1 MARSYDLTSGSIP
14 QHLLCLAAPLI
25 MGNILQQLYNTVDAF
40 ILGRFAGGLEFAA
53 VDVAGSVMNLFL
65 FMITGACTGIS
76 VIFAQ
81 LYGAGERERFRR
93 EHWLSLSC
101 GLLVTLACSGLGF
114 LLLSPLLRLIQTP
127 SELKTFVSVY
137 LTIILASLPAAFLYN
152 LYGALLR
159 AIGRA
164 NAALMALAAAVTVN
178 VALDYCFVARFQLGI
193 AGAAWATAALM
204 VLAAAVTVNVA
215 LDYCFVARFQ
225 LGIAG
230 AAWATAASQ
239 AISAV
244 LCILYLR
251 RKAPELIF
259 ARADCRMDGEL
270 LKQTAHFSFVTALHQ
285 SSLYIGKLLV
295 QGAVNTGGTDMI
307 SAYTATTRI
316 EGFANSFGNSGS
328 AATSVLVAQNRGAGK
343 EERVKESFRSSLFL
357 MLAMGLAMSLIMYVS
372 ASTSVGFMLGTR
384 SGAAFENARDYL
396 KLVALF
402 YTLCFTGNT
411 FAGYF
416 NGIGKVSVP
425 FLGATS
431 HIALRVVLSWLLVGK
446 MGLPAVAL
454 AAGLGWVLVNA
465 LWTFVKWRMEKK
477 QKAAECDIM

>member
-1 MARSYDLTSGSIP
+1 MLLSNPEGRGKTMARSYDLTGGSIP
-14 QHLLCLAAPLI
+14 QHLLRLAAPLI

-40 ILGRFAGGLEFAA
+40 ILGRFAGEAEFAA
-53 VDVAGSVMNLFL
+53 VGVAGSVMNLFL

-101 GLLVTLACSGLGF
+101 GLLATTICSGLGF
-114 LLLSPLLRLIQTP
+114 VLLAPLLC
-127 SELKTFVSVY
+127 
-137 LTIILASLPAAFLYN
+137 
-152 LYGALLR
+152 

-164 NAALMALAAAVTVN
+164 N
-178 VALDYCFVARFQLGI
+178 
-193 AGAAWATAALM
+193 AALM

-316 EGFANSFGNSGS
+316 EGFAHSFGDSGS

-396 KLVALF
+396 ELVALF

-416 NGIGKVSVP
+416 NGIGRVSVP

-477 QKAAECDIM
+477 QKAAERDIM

>member
-14 QHLLCLAAPLI
+14 QHLLRLAAPLI

-40 ILGRFAGGLEFAA
+40 ILGRFAGDLEFAA
-53 VDVAGSVMNLFL
+53 VGVAGSVMNLFL
-65 FMITGACTGIS
+65 FMITGACMGIS

-164 NAALMALAAAVTVN
+164 NAALM
-178 VALDYCFVARFQLGI
+178 
-193 AGAAWATAALM
+193 
-204 VLAAAVTVNVA
+204 VLVAAVTVNVA

-239 AISAV
+239 TVSAV
-244 LCILYLR
+244 LCIVYLR
-251 RKAPELIF
+251 RAMPETMIT
-259 ARADCRMDGEL
+259 RADCRVDAEL
-270 LKQTAHFSFVTALHQ
+270 LRRTAHYGFVTALHQ

-295 QGAVNTGGTDMI
+295 QGAVNTGGTELI

-316 EGFANSFGNSGS
+316 EGFANSFGDSGA
-328 AATSVLVAQNRGAGK
+328 AATSVLAAQNYGAGK
-343 EERVKESFRSSLFL
+343 HERVEETFRKSLAV
-357 MLAMGLAMSLIMYVS
+357 MLLMGLLSSAVMYVT
-372 ASTSVGFMLGTR
+372 AAPLTAFMLGTG
-384 SGAAFENARDYL
+384 SGAAFENAAAYMRT
-396 KLVALF
+396 VALF
-402 YTLCFTGNT
+402 YVLCYTGNT

-416 NGIGKVSVP
+416 DGIGRVSVP
-425 FLGATS
+425 FIGAAG
-431 HIALRVVLSWLLVGK
+431 HIALRALLSWLWVDAL
-446 MGLPAVAL
+446 GLRAVAL
-454 AAGLGWVLVNA
+454 ATGIGWALVNRF
-465 LWTFVKWRMEKK
+465 WTVIKLNMKK
-477 QKAAECDIM
+477 TSW

>member
-1 MARSYDLTSGSIP
+1 MLLSNPEGRGKTMARSYDLTGGSIP
-14 QHLLCLAAPLI
+14 QHLLRLAAPLI
-25 MGNILQQLYNTVDAF
+25 MGNVLQQLYNTVDAF
-40 ILGRFAGGLEFAA
+40 ILGRFAGEAEFAA
-53 VDVAGSVMNLFL
+53 VGVAGSVMNLFL

-101 GLLVTLACSGLGF
+101 GLLATTICSGLGF
-114 LLLSPLLRLIQTP
+114 VLLPP
-127 SELKTFVSVY
+127 
-137 LTIILASLPAAFLYN
+137 
-152 LYGALLR
+152 LLR

-178 VALDYCFVARFQLGI
+178 VALDYCFVARFH
-193 AGAAWATAALM
+193 M
-204 VLAAAVTVNVA
+204 
-215 LDYCFVARFQ
+215 
-225 LGIAG
+225 GIAG

-316 EGFANSFGNSGS
+316 EGFANSFGDSGS

-372 ASTSVGFMLGTR
+372 ASASVGFMLGTR

-416 NGIGKVSVP
+416 NGIGKGLVP

-431 HIALRVVLSWLLVGK
+431 HIALRVVLSWLLVGR

-454 AAGLGWVLVNA
+454 ATGLGWAMVNTMWA
-465 LWTFVKWRMEKK
+465 VVKRVTERK
-477 QKAAECDIM
+477 ER

>member
-1 MARSYDLTSGSIP
+1 M
-14 QHLLCLAAPLI
+14 
-25 MGNILQQLYNTVDAF
+25 
-40 ILGRFAGGLEFAA
+40 
-53 VDVAGSVMNLFL
+53 
-65 FMITGACTGIS
+65 
-76 VIFAQ
+76 
-81 LYGAGERERFRR
+81 
-93 EHWLSLSC
+93 
-101 GLLVTLACSGLGF
+101 
-114 LLLSPLLRLIQTP
+114 
-127 SELKTFVSVY
+127 Y

-164 NAALMALAAAVTVN
+164 NAALM
-178 VALDYCFVARFQLGI
+178 
-193 AGAAWATAALM
+193 

-215 LDYCFVARFQ
+215 LDYCFVARSQ

-285 SSLYIGKLLV
+285 LSLYIGKLLV

-316 EGFANSFGNSGS
+316 EGFANSFGDSGS

-357 MLAMGLAMSLIMYVS
+357 MLAMGLAVPLIMYVS

-446 MGLPAVAL
+446 MGLPAVVL
-454 AAGLGWVLVNA
+454 ATGLGWVLVNA
-465 LWTFVKWRMEKK
+465 LCTFVKWRMEKK
-477 QKAAECDIM
+477 QKAAERDIM

>member
-14 QHLLCLAAPLI
+14 QHLLRLAAPLI

-40 ILGRFAGGLEFAA
+40 ILGRFAGDLKFAA
-53 VDVAGSVMNLFL
+53 VGVAGSVMNLFL

-76 VIFAQ
+76 VIFAR

-152 LYGALLR
+152 LCGALLR

-164 NAALMALAAAVTVN
+164 NAAP
-178 VALDYCFVARFQLGI
+178 
-193 AGAAWATAALM
+193 
-204 VLAAAVTVNVA
+204 
-215 LDYCFVARFQ
+215 
-225 LGIAG
+225 
-230 AAWATAASQ
+230 Q

-316 EGFANSFGNSGS
+316 EGFANSFGDSGS

-402 YTLCFTGNT
+402 YTLCFTGST

-454 AAGLGWVLVNA
+454 ATGLGWVLVNA
-465 LWTFVKWRMEKK
+465 LWTVIKWGMERKVKMQTVKK
-477 QKAAECDIM
+477 SK

>member
-1 MARSYDLTSGSIP
+1 MLLSNPEGRGKTMARSYDLTGGSIP
-14 QHLLCLAAPLI
+14 QHLLRLAAPLI

-40 ILGRFAGGLEFAA
+40 ILGRFAGEAEFAA
-53 VDVAGSVMNLFL
+53 VGVAGSVMNLFL
-65 FMITGACTGIS
+65 FMITGACTGIF

-101 GLLVTLACSGLGF
+101 GLLATTICSGLGF
-114 LLLSPLLRLIQTP
+114 VLLAP
-127 SELKTFVSVY
+127 
-137 LTIILASLPAAFLYN
+137 
-152 LYGALLR
+152 LLR

-193 AGAAWATAALM
+193 AGAAWATAA
-204 VLAAAVTVNVA
+204 
-215 LDYCFVARFQ
+215 
-225 LGIAG
+225 
-230 AAWATAASQ
+230 SQ
-239 AISAV
+239 AISTV

-285 SSLYIGKLLV
+285 SSLHIGKFLV

-307 SAYTATTRI
+307 SDYTATTRI
-316 EGFANSFGNSGS
+316 EGFANSFGDSGS

-343 EERVKESFRSSLFL
+343 EERVRASFRGSLLL

-372 ASTSVGFMLGTR
+372 ANASVGFMLGTR

-416 NGIGKVSVP
+416 NGIGKVLVP

-431 HIALRVVLSWLLVGK
+431 HIALRVVLSWLLVGR

-454 AAGLGWVLVNA
+454 ATGLGWAMVNTMWA
-465 LWTFVKWRMEKK
+465 VVKHVTERKER
-477 QKAAECDIM
+477 

>member
-1 MARSYDLTSGSIP
+1 MERSYDLTSGSIP
-14 QHLLCLAAPLI
+14 QHLLRLAAPLI
-25 MGNILQQLYNTVDAF
+25 MGNILQQLYNTVEAF
-40 ILGRFAGGLEFAA
+40 ILGRFAGDLEFAA
-53 VDVAGSVMNLFL
+53 VGVAGSVMNLFL

-101 GLLVTLACSGLGF
+101 GLLVTLTCSGLGF
-114 LLLSPLLRLIQTP
+114 LLLSPLLRFIQTP
-127 SELKTFVSVY
+127 SELKAFASAY

-193 AGAAWATAALM
+193 AGAAWAT
-204 VLAAAVTVNVA
+204 
-215 LDYCFVARFQ
+215 
-225 LGIAG
+225 
-230 AAWATAASQ
+230 
-239 AISAV
+239 
-244 LCILYLR
+244 
-251 RKAPELIF
+251 
-259 ARADCRMDGEL
+259 
-270 LKQTAHFSFVTALHQ
+270 
-285 SSLYIGKLLV
+285 
-295 QGAVNTGGTDMI
+295 
-307 SAYTATTRI
+307 TRI
-316 EGFANSFGNSGS
+316 EGFADSFGDSGS

-343 EERVKESFRSSLFL
+343 EERVKESFHSSLFL

-402 YTLCFTGNT
+402 YTLCFTGST

-431 HIALRVVLSWLLVGK
+431 HIVLRVVLSWLLVGK

-454 AAGLGWVLVNA
+454 ATGLGWVLVNA
-465 LWTFVKWRMEKK
+465 LWTVIKWGMERKVKMQTVKK
-477 QKAAECDIM
+477 SK

>member
-1 MARSYDLTSGSIP
+1 MLLSNPEGRGKTMARSYDSTGGSIP
-14 QHLLCLAAPLI
+14 QHLLRLAAPLI

-40 ILGRFAGGLEFAA
+40 ILGRFAGEAEFAA
-53 VDVAGSVMNLFL
+53 VGVAGSVMNLFL

-101 GLLVTLACSGLGF
+101 GLLATTICSGLSF
-114 LLLSPLLRLIQTP
+114 VLLPP
-127 SELKTFVSVY
+127 
-137 LTIILASLPAAFLYN
+137 
-152 LYGALLR
+152 LLR

-193 AGAAWATAALM
+193 AGAAWATAA
-204 VLAAAVTVNVA
+204 
-215 LDYCFVARFQ
+215 
-225 LGIAG
+225 
-230 AAWATAASQ
+230 SQ
-239 AISAV
+239 AISTV

-285 SSLYIGKLLV
+285 SSLHIGKFLV

-316 EGFANSFGNSGS
+316 EGFANSFGDSGS

-343 EERVKESFRSSLFL
+343 EERVRASFRSGLLL

-372 ASTSVGFMLGTR
+372 ASASVGFMLGTR

-416 NGIGKVSVP
+416 NGIGKVLVP

-431 HIALRVVLSWLLVGK
+431 HIALRVVLSWLLVGR

-454 AAGLGWVLVNA
+454 ATGLGWAMVNTMWA
-465 LWTFVKWRMEKK
+465 VVKHVTERKER
-477 QKAAECDIM
+477 

>member
-1 MARSYDLTSGSIP
+1 MLLSNPEGRGKTMARSYDLTGGSIP
-14 QHLLCLAAPLI
+14 QHLLRLAAPLI
-25 MGNILQQLYNTVDAF
+25 MGNVLQQLYNTVDAF
-40 ILGRFAGGLEFAA
+40 ILGRFAGEAEFAA
-53 VDVAGSVMNLFL
+53 VGVAGSVMNLFL

-101 GLLVTLACSGLGF
+101 GLLATTICSGLGF
-114 LLLSPLLRLIQTP
+114 VLLPP
-127 SELKTFVSVY
+127 
-137 LTIILASLPAAFLYN
+137 
-152 LYGALLR
+152 LLR

-178 VALDYCFVARFQLGI
+178 VALDYCFVARFH
-193 AGAAWATAALM
+193 M
-204 VLAAAVTVNVA
+204 
-215 LDYCFVARFQ
+215 
-225 LGIAG
+225 GIAG

-244 LCILYLR
+244 LCIAYLR

-259 ARADCRMDGEL
+259 ACADRHMDKEL
-270 LKQTAHFSFVTALHQ
+270 LRQTAHFSFVTALHQ

-316 EGFANSFGNSGS
+316 EGFANSFGDSGS

-343 EERVKESFRSSLFL
+343 EERVRASFRGSLLL

-372 ASTSVGFMLGTR
+372 ANASVGFMLGTR

-416 NGIGKVSVP
+416 NGIGKGLVP

-431 HIALRVVLSWLLVGK
+431 HIALRVVLSWLLVGR

-454 AAGLGWVLVNA
+454 ATGLGWAMVNTMWA
-465 LWTFVKWRMEKK
+465 VVKHVTERKER
-477 QKAAECDIM
+477 